1 MAIHDHLGYAYLQ
14 KAVSKGHEKAREA
27 IVNCILK

>member
-27 IVNCILK
+27 IVMSLFK